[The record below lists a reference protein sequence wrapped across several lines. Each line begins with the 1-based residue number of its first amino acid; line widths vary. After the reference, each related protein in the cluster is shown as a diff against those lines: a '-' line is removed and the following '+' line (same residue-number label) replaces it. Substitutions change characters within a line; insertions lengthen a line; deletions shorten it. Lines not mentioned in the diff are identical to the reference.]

1 MGTFSLRATLRSTT
15 MTAALWPLSPEL
27 GKANPR
33 HFGVA
38 LATIDGHVYEVGDSG
53 IEFTIQSISKAF
65 IFALALE
72 TIDQEQ
78 IEACVGVE
86 PSGEAFNSI
95 RLNGK
100 NQPFNPM
107 VNAGAIAC
115 SGLIYQQEREVAFER
130 IPTCLAGLRAQAPID
145 EQVYASEST
154 TGDRNRAIAWL
165 LRNYAVIKDDVDA
178 VLDVYFRQCSVLV
191 TARDLAVMA
200 ATLANGGVN
209 PLTGVRVI
217 SPYSVARTL
226 SVMTSSGRRCY
237 GRWCRPRR
245 RRSRCRAEH
254 DHSRSARGYREAGVC
269 RRA

>member
-1 MGTFSLRATLRSTT
+1 MADYI
-15 MTAALWPLSPEL
+15 PEL

-38 LATIDGHVYEVGDSG
+38 LATIDGHVYEVGDSS

-72 TIDQEQ
+72 TVDQEQ

-130 IPTCLAGLRAQAPID
+130 ILDMLSRFAGRKLSID

-200 ATLANGGVN
+200 TTLANGG
-209 PLTGVRVI
+209 LIR
-217 SPYSVARTL
+217 
-226 SVMTSSGRRCY
+226 
-237 GRWCRPRR
+237 
-245 RRSRCRAEH
+245 
-254 DHSRSARGYREAGVC
+254 
-269 RRA
+269 